1 MKDLLEETRTI
12 MIAGRPEAF
21 YGYAR
26 LRERAEGLLKA
37 IERIEAELPR
47 DPLAASARW
56 AQIGELADVLA
67 EVVAAQQE
75 WLADNDADLLRVI
88 ETFRRN
94 FAAMRDSGYT
104 IEWQDV

>member
-1 MKDLLEETRTI
+1 MKDVLEETRTI
-12 MIAGRPEAF
+12 TIAGRPEVF
-21 YGYAR
+21 YGYVR

-37 IERIEAELPR
+37 IERMEAELPAE
-47 DPLAASARW
+47 PLAASARW
-56 AQIGELADVLA
+56 KDVGELADVLA
-67 EVVAAQQE
+67 EVVAAQQQ

-104 IEWQDV
+104 IEWEDV